1 MSFFNIP
8 NTLTMMRILIVPIFV
23 MALIYG
29 KYRMA
34 LSLFVIATITDA
46 LDGLIARK
54 TGQKTPIGAF
64 LDPLADKVILM
75 TSFIILAI
83 LKWIPYWLVIIV
95 ISRDLIVIIGWVV
108 LYIITGSSRVDVSP
122 FGKAAIATQFLLI
135 AYKLFAI
142 NFPRHI
148 PQPSNEIYLLVGL
161 VTAISGIHYIYRA
174 LTQQDEK

>member
-1 MSFFNIP
+1 MSFLNIP

-29 KYRMA
+29 RYKIA
-34 LSLFVIATITDA
+34 LFLFVLATITDT

-54 TGQKTPIGAF
+54 TGQKTLIGAF

-75 TSFIILAI
+75 TSFIIFAI

-95 ISRDLIVIIGWVV
+95 ISRDLIVVIGWMV
-108 LYIITGSSRVDVSP
+108 LYIITGSSRVEVSW
-122 FGKAAIATQFLLI
+122 FGKVAIAAQFLLI
-135 AYKLFAI
+135 AYKLISI
-142 NFPRHI
+142 NFPKTI
-148 PQPSNEIYLLVGL
+148 PQPTMEVYILVGIL
-161 VTAISGIHYIYRA
+161 TTISGIHYIYRT